1 MTLTVVYIVG
11 ARNCG
16 STMLDALLGAAPGA
30 RSLGEV
36 GGFQRY
42 EPDRACACLRAQ
54 QACAPCRSALDAI
67 QANGSFAAYR
77 QRANAP
83 LKERRFFWALLG
95 TRGRRAYAR
104 DADRIFDAVAS
115 TTGSRILIDS
125 SKNVAR
131 AAALVNDSRHD
142 IRVLH
147 LVRDG
152 RGVLRSR
159 RKRAEVDGRPY
170 RETASLAEWIGK
182 NLMISWL
189 LARRLP
195 PDRFLLTRYEDLLAD
210 SAAELSRIGAF
221 AGLDLGAVPEAATTT
236 GVERLH
242 LFEPVRRTDYRRV
255 TLDPTRLAGQR
266 QEPRE
271 NRRYWRRGGFLSA
284 RWGYDRD
291 QSYLDRL
298 PTAVSATGSAG

>member
-42 EPDRACACLRAQ
+42 EPDRPCACQ
-54 QACAPCRSALDAI
+54 QPQPCAACTSALATI
-67 QANGSFAAYR
+67 ETRGSFAAYR
-77 QRANAP
+77 ERANAP
-83 LKERRFFWALLG
+83 LKERRFFWALWR
-95 TRGRRAYAR
+95 TPGRRAYAR
-104 DADRIFDAVAS
+104 DADSIFDAVAA

-125 SKNVAR
+125 SKNISR
-131 AAALVNDSRHD
+131 AAALAGDSRHD

-170 RETASLAEWIGK
+170 RETASLAEWLGK

-195 PDRFLLTRYEDLLAD
+195 ADRFLLARYEDLLAD
-210 SAAELSRIGAF
+210 PGKELTRIGAF
-221 AGLDLGAVPEAATTT
+221 ADLDLAAVVEAAMTT

-242 LFEPVRRTDYRRV
+242 LFEPMRRTDYRLV

-266 QEPRE
+266 QSPRE
-271 NRRYWRRGGFLSA
+271 NRRYWRGGGFLSA

-291 QSYLDRL
+291 QSYLDQL
-298 PTAVSATGSAG
+298 PTAVSTTSSTG

>member
-42 EPDRACACLRAQ
+42 EPDRPCACQ
-54 QACAPCRSALDAI
+54 QPQPCAACTSALATI
-67 QANGSFAAYR
+67 ETTGSFAAYR
-77 QRANAP
+77 ERANAP
-83 LKERRFFWALLG
+83 LKERRFFWALWR
-95 TRGRRAYAR
+95 TPGRRAYAR
-104 DADRIFDAVAS
+104 DADSIFDAVAA
-115 TTGSRILIDS
+115 TTGSRVLIDS
-125 SKNVAR
+125 SKNTSR
-131 AAALVNDSRHD
+131 AAALAEDSRHD

-147 LVRDG
+147 LIRDG

-170 RETASLAEWIGK
+170 RENASLAEWLGK

-195 PDRFLLTRYEDLLAD
+195 ADRFLLARYEDLLAD
-210 SAAELSRIGAF
+210 PGKELTRIGAF
-221 AGLDLGAVPEAATTT
+221 AGLDLAGVPETAMTT

-242 LFEPVRRTDYRRV
+242 LFEPMRRTDYRRV

-266 QEPRE
+266 QSPRE

-284 RWGYDRD
+284 RWGYDRN
-291 QSYLDRL
+291 QSFLDEV
-298 PTAVSATGSAG
+298 PTAVSTSSSTG